1 MKKWILSMCLL
12 ILLSACVSYNYSEK
26 YEYDNYFQRHEPVLT
41 VESRNDAA
49 RLIAR
54 RVGRVF
60 RKLGPKSL
68 AVLDFTDEYGDR
80 MISGSLFSDQIALN
94 LYHYQ
99 NPVII
104 QRGTINELIRE
115 QELSIQNLL
124 FDRAFRLRQLS
135 RADFVL
141 YGRIYRGLWEEQISL
156 RCFEAGTGNVIYAAT
171 IRINYERFGMRPPRP
186 PRPLEPPHPPRPP
199 RPPDDNSKPDPGD
212 NDQDDLKKKPNG
224 SGIENVGKIKLDNAK
239 SSDSDQYQYKK
250 KEEEK
255 TPEAVKN
262 SDAKVNK
269 NSATK
274 KSTNTDK
281 KSGKSEAA
289 ETKSAEDEQSKTTT
303 VKQNGNLLKK

>member
-104 QRGTINELIRE
+104 QRGTI
-115 QELSIQNLL
+115 
-124 FDRAFRLRQLS
+124 DR
-135 RADFVL
+135 
-141 YGRIYRGLWEEQISL
+141 
-156 RCFEAGTGNVIYAAT
+156 
-171 IRINYERFGMRPPRP
+171 
-186 PRPLEPPHPPRPP
+186 
-199 RPPDDNSKPDPGD
+199 
-212 NDQDDLKKKPNG
+212 
-224 SGIENVGKIKLDNAK
+224 
-239 SSDSDQYQYKK
+239 
-250 KEEEK
+250 
-255 TPEAVKN
+255 
-262 SDAKVNK
+262 
-269 NSATK
+269 
-274 KSTNTDK
+274 
-281 KSGKSEAA
+281 
-289 ETKSAEDEQSKTTT
+289 
-303 VKQNGNLLKK
+303 